1 MKMIKIRTIHRITTE
16 LKSIQII
23 IQITNKSG
31 NSIFLNL
38 LSENDNLLLLTEYSF
53 IPLYCYL

>member
-38 LSENDNLLLLTEYSF
+38 LSDNDNLLLLTE
-53 IPLYCYL
+53 